1 VETKPDI
8 DFSSVLASSVHDMKN
23 SLCLLIQSIDRLS
36 EQAQEQE
43 TSSELAKLH
52 YEASRLN
59 TNLLQLLSLYRAEK
73 SSLPVNIEEHHILD
87 IVEEIMTKN
96 QLYLENNQI
105 NVDLDIDESLS
116 WYIDIDLISNLLNDI
131 FINAMRYTD
140 SRIKISAKVLE
151 NQLMICIE
159 DNGPG
164 YSQHM
169 LEQTSMTM
177 QDLNLTNGRTGLGLF
192 FAKLIAKAH
201 QNEDQSGKI
210 ELKNGGELGGSQ
222 FILTLP

>member
-1 VETKPDI
+1 METKPDI

-36 EQAQEQE
+36 EQAKEQE

-73 SSLPVNIEEHHILD
+73 SSLPINIEEHHILD
-87 IVEEIMTKN
+87 IVEEIITKN

-105 NVDLDIDESLS
+105 NISLDIDETLS

-131 FINAMRYTD
+131 FINAMRYTH
-140 SRIKISAKVLE
+140 SKIKISAKVSAH
-151 NQLMICIE
+151 QLMVCIE
-159 DNGPG
+159 DDGPG

-177 QDLNLTNGRTGLGLF
+177 QDLNLANGRTGLGLF
-192 FAKLIAKAH
+192 FAKLIAQAH
-201 QNEDQSGKI
+201 QNENQSGKI
-210 ELKNGGELGGSQ
+210 KLQNGGELGGSQ